1 MEHAVD
7 EWGATAAQGRGI
19 PPDPSGSTDRFER
32 VFIKPSHEVHK
43 LRVDTEG
50 KVRGGVM
57 AEETSVLVVDD
68 DHKLI
73 SLVRMY
79 LEREGFQVLAA
90 YDGAQALEVFARH
103 RPGFV
108 ILDLMLPKID
118 GITLCRQIRRGSN
131 VPILMLTAK
140 IEEVDKLVGLSV
152 GADDYVTKPFSPR
165 ELVARVR
172 AILRRSSIEKPLIPR
187 LVRGPL
193 VMDLERHEVSID
205 GREVRLTPIE
215 YKLLQALMEFPGRV
229 FTRDQLLAH
238 VYAFDEAVVVDRT
251 IDVHIGKLREKLQDD
266 PLHPRYI
273 QTVRGVGYKLVGDGR
288 AE

>member
-1 MEHAVD
+1 
-7 EWGATAAQGRGI
+7 
-19 PPDPSGSTDRFER
+19 
-32 VFIKPSHEVHK
+32 
-43 LRVDTEG
+43 
-50 KVRGGVM
+50 M
-57 AEETSVLVVDD
+57 AEPISVLVVDD

-73 SLVRMY
+73 QLVRMY
-79 LEREGFQVLAA
+79 LEREGFTVLAA
-90 YDGAQALEVFARH
+90 YDGLHALEMFERH

-108 ILDLMLPKID
+108 VLDLLLPKVD
-118 GITLCRQIRRGSN
+118 GVSVCRQIRKSSN

-140 IEEVDKLVGLSV
+140 VEEVDKLVGLSV

-172 AILRRSSIEKPLIPR
+172 AILRRAAQPKPAAARLIQGE
-187 LVRGPL
+187 LT
-193 VMDLERHEVSID
+193 MDIERHEVFLD

-251 IDVHIGKLREKLQDD
+251 VDVHIGKLREKLTDD
-266 PLHPRYI
+266 PARPKYI
-273 QTVRGVGYKLVGDGR
+273 QTVRGVGYKLVGGQR
-288 AE
+288 AR

>member
-1 MEHAVD
+1 MAD
-7 EWGATAAQGRGI
+7 ET
-19 PPDPSGSTDRFER
+19 T
-32 VFIKPSHEVHK
+32 
-43 LRVDTEG
+43 
-50 KVRGGVM
+50 
-57 AEETSVLVVDD
+57 VLVVDD

-79 LEREGFQVLAA
+79 LEREGFPVLAA
-90 YDGAQALEVFARH
+90 YDGPQALEMFDRH
-103 RPGFV
+103 KPGFV

-118 GITLCRQIRRGSN
+118 GVTLCRRMRETSG

-140 IEEVDKLVGLSV
+140 VEEVDKLVGLSV

-172 AILRRSSIEKPLIPR
+172 AILRRSAPAALTRPR
-187 LVRGPL
+187 LARGGL
-193 VMDLERHEVSID
+193 VMDLERHEVSVE

-251 IDVHIGKLREKLQDD
+251 VDVHIGKLREKLGDD
-266 PLHPRYI
+266 PGRPRYI
-273 QTVRGVGYKLVGDGR
+273 QTVRGVGYKLVANGR
-288 AE
+288 AG

>member
-1 MEHAVD
+1 MRLPEAR
-7 EWGATAAQGRGI
+7 A
-19 PPDPSGSTDRFER
+19 
-32 VFIKPSHEVHK
+32 
-43 LRVDTEG
+43 
-50 KVRGGVM
+50 M
-57 AEETSVLVVDD
+57 AEDTTVLVVDD

-73 SLVRMY
+73 QLVRMY
-79 LEREGFQVLAA
+79 LEREGFAVLVAF
-90 YDGAQALEVFARH
+90 DGAQALEMFQRH

-108 ILDLMLPKID
+108 ILDLLLPKVD
-118 GITLCRQIRRGSN
+118 GITVCRQIRKTSN

-172 AILRRSSIEKPLIPR
+172 AILRRAAPSMPAAAR
-187 LVRGPL
+187 LVQRNL
-193 VMDLERHEVSID
+193 AMDLDRHEVFLD
-205 GREVRLTPIE
+205 GRELRLTPIE

-251 IDVHIGKLREKLQDD
+251 VDVHIGKLREKLGDD
-266 PLHPRYI
+266 PVRPQYI
-273 QTVRGVGYKLVGDGR
+273 QTVRGVGYKLVGGER
-288 AE
+288 AR

>member
-1 MEHAVD
+1 M
-7 EWGATAAQGRGI
+7 
-19 PPDPSGSTDRFER
+19 P
-32 VFIKPSHEVHK
+32 
-43 LRVDTEG
+43 
-50 KVRGGVM
+50 
-57 AEETSVLVVDD
+57 EETTVLVVDD

-79 LEREGFQVLAA
+79 LEREGFQVVAA
-90 YDGAQALEVFARH
+90 YDGPQALELFDRH
-103 RPGFV
+103 TPGFV

-118 GITLCRQIRRGSN
+118 GITLCRQLRKASN

-140 IEEVDKLVGLSV
+140 VDEVDKLVGLSV

-172 AILRRSSIEKPLIPR
+172 AILRRAIPPKAAAPR
-187 LVRGPL
+187 LSRGDL
-193 VMDLERHEVSID
+193 LMDLERHEVSVE

-251 IDVHIGKLREKLQDD
+251 VDVHIGKLREKLGDD
-266 PLHPRYI
+266 PVRPRFI
-273 QTVRGVGYKLVGDGR
+273 QTVRGVGYKLVGNDR
-288 AE
+288 AG